1 MAVVNPLDKEINQY
15 LLRLTSP
22 QKRKVLTVVKTF
34 AEEEDE
40 NLWEDKKFISMLD
53 NRILE
58 YESGKI
64 KPLSRKHLEAGA
76 KKAYKLKYLK
86 GK

>member
-15 LLRLTSP
+15 LSRLTSR
-22 QKRKVLTVVKTF
+22 QKRTVLTVVKTF

-40 NLWEDKKFISMLD
+40 NLWEDKEFVSMLD
-53 NRILE
+53 NRMNE

-64 KPLSRKHLEAGA
+64 KTLSRKQPEAGA
-76 KKAYKLKYLK
+76 KKAYRLKFPQDK
-86 GK
+86 